1 MNQFEVRMRV
11 QSMVDEQI
19 MKLIEVNRVSPSI
32 VEDAINKVLVKVK
45 DMAYQEFLIS
55 ITAKPD
61 KAEGQENASQEED
74 GGE

>member
-19 MKLIEVNRVSPSI
+19 MRLIEVNHVSPSV

-45 DMAYQEFLIS
+45 DMAYQEFLTS
-55 ITAKPD
+55 ITINPD
-61 KAEGQENASQEED
+61 KTEGQENTSQEED

>member
-11 QSMVDEQI
+11 QSMVDEQV
-19 MKLIEVNRVSPSI
+19 MRLIEVNHVSPSI

-45 DMAYQEFLIS
+45 DMAYQEFLTS
-55 ITAKPD
+55 ITVNPD
-61 KAEGQENASQEED
+61 KTEEQESAPQEED

>member
-11 QSMVDEQI
+11 QSMIDEQI
-19 MKLIEVNRVSPSI
+19 MRLIEVNHVSPSV

-45 DMAYQEFLIS
+45 DMAYQEFLTS
-55 ITAKPD
+55 ITIKPD
-61 KAEGQENASQEED
+61 ETEEQVSTSQEED